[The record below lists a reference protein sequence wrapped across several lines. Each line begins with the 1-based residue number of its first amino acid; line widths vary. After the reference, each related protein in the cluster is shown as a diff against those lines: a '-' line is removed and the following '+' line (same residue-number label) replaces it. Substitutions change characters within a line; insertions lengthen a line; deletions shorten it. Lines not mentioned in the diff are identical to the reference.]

1 MRKYLTAA
9 LILSLLCFAGCSA
22 STEVSSKTDVSVE
35 STDSKTPDTSAYEI
49 SDEDEALDFIHEIA
63 GYEDSDTGQEYI
75 FDYLDCLEIDGM
87 VFCIYNC
94 SVEDEEGNEELLDTL
109 FVAADK
115 SGLYSG
121 VYDLDK
127 GEASYN
133 DGDNYLDQIEE

>member
-1 MRKYLTAA
+1 MRLQHK
-9 LILSLLCFAGCSA
+9 
-22 STEVSSKTDVSVE
+22 
-35 STDSKTPDTSAYEI
+35 
-49 SDEDEALDFIHEIA
+49 
-63 GYEDSDTGQEYI
+63 
-75 FDYLDCLEIDGM
+75 
-87 VFCIYNC
+87 
-94 SVEDEEGNEELLDTL
+94 EGNEELLDTL